1 MTFLALLLLLLVFLG
16 CAYAGRAFWGAI
28 AAAVLGLFLF
38 RAQLPLGLVQALGAG
53 LALVAL
59 LFGVR
64 PLRSALLGRTILKT
78 VGGILP
84 RMSATEKEALDAG
97 SVWWDGELFSGA
109 PRWKRLLEF
118 RGKGLTERER
128 AFLDGEV
135 VELCGMLDDHE
146 VTRTG
151 DLSSEAWDFIKR
163 KGFMGMIIPESYGGL
178 GFSAEAQ
185 SAVIARLSAHCGTAS
200 VTVMVPNSLGPAEL
214 LLHYGTPEQR
224 NRLLPR
230 LARGEEVPAFALTE
244 PGAGSDA
251 ASMSA
256 SGVVCRGTYEGRE
269 VLGMRLD
276 WSKRY
281 ITLAPVATLL
291 GLAFKLRDPDHL
303 LGEET
308 ELGITCALIPT
319 DLEGV
324 ETGRRHDPL
333 GVPFMNGP
341 TEGHDVFVPL
351 DFIIGGPEN
360 AGKGWRMLM
369 QSLAAG
375 RGISL
380 PSLSSGA
387 AQLCTRVTGAYATLR
402 EQFNLPIGRF
412 EGIETPLARI
422 AGLNYMID
430 GGRRITLGAIDAGE
444 KPSVITA
451 IMKCYTTEAMRV
463 AINDAMDIVGGAG
476 ICRGPR
482 NVLAHSYQAVPIGI
496 TVEGANILTRS
507 MIVFGQGA
515 IRCHPFV
522 QAELAAAEARDAAAF
537 DRAFFGHTNFV
548 FTNVA
553 RSLLLG
559 LTGGR
564 LASSP
569 VEGPAAPYFRQ
580 LTRFSSSFALVAD
593 FAMATLGGALKRKEN
608 ITGRLSDALA
618 HLYLGSGALKLF
630 VDGGQS
636 DVDRPAMRWAIE
648 HCLFEIQKALAG
660 VLDNLPN
667 RPAAWLL
674 RALVFPLGRRLRE
687 PSDRTAGRLARGI
700 LEGGE
705 LRQRLTRDIWV
716 PPAERPGLGLLEASL
731 EAVLAARPAQEK
743 LKQAQ
748 RDKKLPRSSPQLL
761 DQAVLEGVLNETEA
775 SMLRDAHNARAAA
788 IAVDSFEDLG
798 EATHPRSGIGQTAP
812 AF

>member
-1 MTFLALLLLLLVFLG
+1 MTLFVLALALLVFLG
-16 CAYAGRAFWGAI
+16 LAYAGRAFWGAI
-28 AAAVLGLFLF
+28 AATALLLWLFGSS
-38 RAQLPLGLVQALGAG
+38 LPAGLVQIGAG
-53 LALVAL
+53 ALVAVAV
-59 LFGVR
+59 LFGIRPVR
-64 PLRSALLGRTILKT
+64 AALFGKPVLKL

-84 RMSATEKEALDAG
+84 RMSETEKEALDAG
-97 SVWWDGELFSGA
+97 TVWWDGELFSGD
-109 PRWKRLLEF
+109 PNWRKLLEYES
-118 RGKGLTERER
+118 KELSQRER
-128 AFLDGEV
+128 DFLDNEV
-135 VELCGMLDDHE
+135 VELCEMLDDHL
-146 VTRTG
+146 VAHRG
-151 DLSSEAWDFIKR
+151 DLPPEAWDFIKA

-178 GFSAEAQ
+178 GFSAQAQ

-214 LLHYGTPEQR
+214 LLHYGTQEQR
-224 NRLLPR
+224 DRLLPR

-244 PGAGSDA
+244 PNAGSDA
-251 ASMSA
+251 ASMTST
-256 SGVVCRGTYEGRE
+256 GVVCRGEFQGRE
-269 VLGMRLD
+269 VLGMRLN
-276 WSKRY
+276 WTKRY
-281 ITLAPVATLL
+281 ITLAPIATLL
-291 GLAFKLRDPDHL
+291 GLAFKLSDPDHL
-303 LGEET
+303 LGEQED
-308 ELGITCALIPT
+308 LGITCALIPT

-324 ETGRRHDPL
+324 ITGRRHDPL

-341 TEGHDVFVPL
+341 TEGRAVFVPL
-351 DFIIGGPEN
+351 DFIIGGAEN

-387 AQLCTRVTGAYATLR
+387 AQLSTRVTGAYATLR

-422 AGLNYMID
+422 TGLNYLIE
-430 GGRRITLGAIDAGE
+430 GGKRMTLGAIDAGE
-444 KPSVITA
+444 KPSVVTA

-463 AINDAMDIVGGAG
+463 VINDAMDVVGGAG

-482 NVLAHSYQAVPIGI
+482 NTLATSYQAIPIGI

-507 MIVFGQGA
+507 MIIFGQGA
-515 IRCHPFV
+515 SRCHPFV
-522 QAELAAAEARDAAAF
+522 QDELNAAAAKNATDF

-564 LASSP
+564 LVSTPGKGAT
-569 VEGPAAPYFRQ
+569 GAYFQQ
-580 LTRFSSSFALVAD
+580 LTRFSASFALVAD

-618 HLYLGSGALKLF
+618 HLYLGSGVLKNYIE
-630 VDGGQS
+630 DGRRES
-636 DVDRPAMRWAIE
+636 DRPAMKWAME
-648 HCLFEIQKALAG
+648 HSLYEIQEALAG

-674 RALVFPLGRRLRE
+674 KVLVFPLGKRHKR
-687 PSDRTAGRLARGI
+687 PSDRTASRLARAI
-700 LEGGE
+700 LEGGQ
-705 LRQRLTRDIWV
+705 LREDLTRDIWI
-716 PPAERPGLGLLEASL
+716 PAPDRPGLGQLEASL
-731 EAVLAARPAQEK
+731 QAVLAARPAKEK
-743 LKQAQ
+743 LKRAQ
-748 RDKKLPRSSPQLL
+748 RERTLPKRAPNLL
-761 DQAVLEGVLNETEA
+761 EQAVHAGILDETEA
-775 SMLRDAHNARAAA
+775 QLLEKASEARDAAV
-788 IAVDSFEDLG
+788 AVDAFEDLG
-798 EATHPRSGIGQTAP
+798 DRARSLSSKETAP

>member
-1 MTFLALLLLLLVFLG
+1 MTLFVLVLLALVFLG
-16 CAYAGRAFWGAI
+16 CAYAGWAFWGAI
-28 AAAVLGLFLF
+28 AAGALGLWLLGSG
-38 RAQLPLGLVQALGAG
+38 LPASFAAVAWGALGA
-53 LALVAL
+53 LAM

-64 PLRSALLGRTILKT
+64 PLRALLFGRVLLKS

-84 RMSATEKEALDAG
+84 RMSETEKEALDAG
-97 SVWWDGELFSGA
+97 TVWWDGELFSGQ
-109 PRWKRLLEF
+109 PRWKQLLDL
-118 RGKGLTERER
+118 RASGLTEREQ
-128 AFLDGEV
+128 AFLDGQV
-135 VELCGMLDDHE
+135 VELCGLLDDHQ
-146 VTRTG
+146 VTRSG
-151 DLSSEAWDFIKR
+151 DLPTEAWDFIKR
-163 KGFMGMIIPESYGGL
+163 EGFMGMIIPESYGGL

-214 LLHYGTPEQR
+214 LLHYGTQEQR
-224 NRLLPR
+224 DRLLPR

-251 ASMSA
+251 ASMTA
-256 SGVVCRGTYEGRE
+256 TGVVCRGTFEGRE

-276 WSKRY
+276 WDKRY

-291 GLAFKLRDPDHL
+291 GLAFKLRDPDRL
-303 LGEET
+303 LGGEV
-308 ELGITCALIPT
+308 ELGITCALIPA

-324 ETGRRHDPL
+324 QTGLRHDPL

-341 TEGHDVFVPL
+341 TVGREVFVPL
-351 DFIIGGPEN
+351 DFIIGGAEN

-387 AQLCTRVTGAYATLR
+387 AQLSTRVTGAYATLR

-412 EGIETPLARI
+412 EGIEARLARI

-430 GGRRITLGAIDAGE
+430 GGRRITLAAIDAGE
-444 KPSVITA
+444 QPSVVTA
-451 IMKCYTTEAMRV
+451 IMKYTTTEAMRV
-463 AINDAMDIVGGAG
+463 VINDAMDVVGGAG

-522 QAELAAAEARDAAAF
+522 QAELDAAARRDAAGF

-553 RSLLLG
+553 RSLFLG
-559 LTGGR
+559 LSGGR
-564 LASSP
+564 LASAP
-569 VEGPAAPYFRQ
+569 VGGPTAPYFQQ
-580 LTRFSSSFALVAD
+580 LTRFSASFALIAD

-608 ITGRLSDALA
+608 ITGRLSDALG
-618 HLYLGSGALKLF
+618 HLYLGSGVLKQYLD
-630 VDGGQS
+630 DGQPES
-636 DVDRPAMRWAIE
+636 DRPAMRWAIE
-648 HCLFEIQKALAG
+648 HCLFEVQNALSG

-674 RALVFPLGRRLRE
+674 RALAFPLGRRLRG
-687 PSDRTAGRLARGI
+687 PSDRAGARLARAI
-700 LEGGE
+700 LEGGP
-705 LRQRLTRDIWV
+705 LRERLTPDIHV
-716 PPAERPGLGLLEASL
+716 PADDRPGLATLERAL

-743 LKQAQ
+743 LKRAQ
-748 RDKKLPRSSPQLL
+748 REKRLPKSAPDLL
-761 DQAVLEGVLNETEA
+761 KRAVLEGVLDEQEA
-775 SMLRDAHNARAAA
+775 TLLRRSHEARAEA

-798 EATHPRSGIGQTAP
+798 TGAGTRLGLDTTAP